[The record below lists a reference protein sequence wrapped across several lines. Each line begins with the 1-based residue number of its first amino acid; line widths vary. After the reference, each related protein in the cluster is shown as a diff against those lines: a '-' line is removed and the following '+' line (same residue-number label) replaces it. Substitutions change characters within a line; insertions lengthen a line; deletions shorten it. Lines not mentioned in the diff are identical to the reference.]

1 MHSGSQKIRQGARK
15 MELQAEVWSQR
26 ARQRG
31 WRERTL
37 PQCFWLS
44 ELFIVGDCDVSFDLG
59 FLVPIGC
66 FQCLLCILSLPKQN
80 QLQIRFGTCQAQL
93 LSTRHT
99 QYVLMNKEWT
109 SLMHTMFTHVQH
121 MHTHVPFSHTVCQ
134 SCFSLTGRRKVEWE
148 MQRFAGVE
156 LLAYVGLVGLSIH
169 VQRQPLSDS
178 LFDGWWAWVLRPEGF
193 WHRVHL
199 LMCACYYA
207 LPCSC
212 VYCLFCVCDVAELWA
227 FWGFQSSSTLLCDR
241 EGEAQSQTALRFY
254 SGVEKRATKAAEP
267 WKSLWLNC
275 LQSRPR
281 KPVTT
286 SWLKLPQ
293 IFLKFK

>member
-1 MHSGSQKIRQGARK
+1 MFLTQWIIHHWWLWCEFWPWLFSANWLLSVSALHS
-15 MELQAEVWSQR
+15 
-26 ARQRG
+26 
-31 WRERTL
+31 
-37 PQCFWLS
+37 
-44 ELFIVGDCDVSFDLG
+44 
-59 FLVPIGC
+59 
-66 FQCLLCILSLPKQN
+66 

-99 QYVLMNKEWT
+99 RYVLMNKEWT
-109 SLMHTMFTHVQH
+109 SLSCYRHAHAYTQCLPMCNTCTHTCR
-121 MHTHVPFSHTVCQ
+121 SHICQ
-134 SCFSLTGRRKVEWE
+134 SCFALTGRRKVEWE

-178 LFDGWWAWVLRPEGF
+178 LFDGCWAWVLRPEGL

-254 SGVEKRATKAAEP
+254 SGLEKRATEAAEP

-286 SWLKLPQ
+286 IWLKLLQ
-293 IFLKFK
+293 IF